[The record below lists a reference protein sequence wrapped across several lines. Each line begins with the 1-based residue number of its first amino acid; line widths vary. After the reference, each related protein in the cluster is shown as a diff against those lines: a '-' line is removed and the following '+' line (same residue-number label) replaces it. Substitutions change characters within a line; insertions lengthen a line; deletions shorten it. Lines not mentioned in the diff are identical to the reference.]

1 MEDLLW
7 KKKSTERFRYL
18 MLFFIRLAEVLT
30 TSIIPSIIGIIMV
43 FITPKARVMQVMEF
57 VSLVAFLGVS
67 CFFWVRY
74 VKHRP
79 KRVEFYVLN
88 GLVYLLYA
96 GLSVLAYAMSDVYL
110 YSILFSNLRGFE
122 IFGVKTLASMI
133 NSHIILILG
142 MIISETVAHFYY
154 LHKAKVMAENGA
166 EEVEIKE
173 KEVVPEKNNREVKFL
188 TVDEVNL
195 ELEREMQEAAE
206 LIRNET
212 ENVSDKNYDD
222 AMVQGDDGE
231 IKEAVPDDP
240 DNDIDDTDYVSEAY
254 AREEMS
260 ITQNYDVDSL
270 WNEEIYKN
278 RERASEYGDEVFD
291 PEMFVSDDDTLWDAD
306 MYRGRD
312 ASAGVESVTDEEY
325 SDWEMPDDED
335 DEPLFY
341 IEYDDEP
348 EEYMSN
354 GLEDYD
360 SDSLWGDF
368 TQGQ

>member
-7 KKKSTERFRYL
+7 RKKSAIRFKYL

-30 TSIIPSIIGIIMV
+30 ASIIPSAIGLITV
-43 FITPKARVMQVMEF
+43 LITPKERVMQVMEF
-57 VSLVAFLGVS
+57 ISLVVFLATSSV
-67 CFFWVRY
+67 FWVRY
-74 VKHRP
+74 VKHRQ
-79 KRVEFYVLN
+79 RRLEFYVLN
-88 GLVYLLYA
+88 GLVYALYA
-96 GLSVLAYAMSDVYL
+96 GLSVLTYAMSDVYL

-122 IFGVKTLASMI
+122 IFGVGTLASMI
-133 NSHIILILG
+133 NSHIILIIG
-142 MIISETVAHFYY
+142 MTVSEVIAHLYY
-154 LHKAKVMAENGA
+154 RHKAEEAAENGA
-166 EEVEIKE
+166 EAAEIKE
-173 KEVVPEKNNREVKFL
+173 KKAVPQQDNKEVKFL

-195 ELEREMQEAAE
+195 ELEREMAEAAE
-206 LIRNET
+206 LIRMES
-212 ENVSDKNYDD
+212 ENVSEKNYDD
-222 AMVQGDDGE
+222 DMVQGEGGE
-231 IKEAVPDDP
+231 IKESTPDDP

-260 ITQNYDVDSL
+260 VTQNYDVDSL

-278 RERASEYGDEVFD
+278 RERASEYDDEVFV
-291 PEMFVSDDDTLWDAD
+291 PAMFASNEDSLWDSN

-312 ASAGVESVTDEEY
+312 EMAGIEELPEEEY
-325 SDWEMPDDED
+325 SDWEMPEDDE

-348 EEYMSN
+348 DEYMSN
-354 GLEDYD
+354 SLDDYD